1 MKTINTSRRQ
11 QIGFSIVEALIAL
24 AIMGFG
30 ILGLAGLQAAL
41 SRNSDVAKQRTEA
54 MRLAQEKIEQ
64 FRSLTGITATAIVAS
79 QTVASAPWNNDW
91 NGNWNTLS
99 SGSDVPSN
107 NITTN
112 AVYTRTWTLSNNA
125 SDPAMLDLTVNV
137 VWSDRAG
144 ETVNVSLSTILAK
157 SNPADAG
164 FLGFPLPQNTN
175 LKRPKNRNLDI
186 PIPSIDLGDG
196 KSAMQL
202 KNTDQYIL
210 FDNITGDLTNICTT
224 SLNSS
229 SSINEIISTLKNSSD
244 STKTSANLCPE
255 VKGYI
260 VAGYVSRHIGNNN
273 TPGAVSDTDWNAIK
287 DGLGIDYSGITRNAA
302 GSSAIA
308 CQFGDAIN
316 QNTNSTIANYKY
328 YLCVIPLEPP
338 TPNAPYNW
346 SGTVRIAGPSVWNTS
361 GNKYYVCRY
370 QYTATNSLT
379 DPNQRNVQPYNAV
392 NKSIDQQNYL
402 IATAENNTS
411 ATAPACPNA
420 MSVTGVSVGVLHQD
434 CRSASNA
441 NYATACP
448 LRQ

>member
-54 MRLAQEKIEQ
+54 MRIAQEKIEQ

-164 FLGFPLPQNTN
+164 FLGFPLPLNTN

-196 KSAMQL
+196 KSAVKFQ
-202 KNTDQYIL
+202 NNGQYLL
-210 FDNITGDLTNICTT
+210 FNNITGDVAEICSPTFTGTIDNANIKSTLTN
-224 SLNSS
+224 
-229 SSINEIISTLKNSSD
+229 
-244 STKTSANLCPE
+244 TSARNCTE

-260 VAGYVSRHIGNNN
+260 LAGYVSRLKGNNV
-273 TPGAVSDTDWNAIK
+273 TGALSDAEWNAIEN
-287 DGLGIDYSGITRNAA
+287 GLGIDYSGITRNPT
-302 GSSAIA
+302 SATTIS
-308 CQFGDAIN
+308 CQFDNAID
-316 QNTNSTIANYKY
+316 QNTNTAIENFKY
-328 YLCVIPLEPP
+328 YICLIPWAL
-338 TPNAPYNW
+338 TDTSPNTW
-346 SGTVRIAGPSVWNTS
+346 SGKILLSGPTAWSSANNV
-361 GNKYYVCRY
+361 YYVCRY
-370 QYTATNSLT
+370 QYSATNSLT
-379 DPNQRNVQPYNAV
+379 DPNQRNVQPYLAV

-402 IATAENNTS
+402 IA
-411 ATAPACPNA
+411 ATANATSTTAPICPTA
-420 MSVTGVSVGVLHQD
+420 MNVTNVSEGVLHQD
-434 CRSASNA
+434 CRSKSNA
-441 NYATACP
+441 SHATTCP
-448 LRQ
+448 LRP